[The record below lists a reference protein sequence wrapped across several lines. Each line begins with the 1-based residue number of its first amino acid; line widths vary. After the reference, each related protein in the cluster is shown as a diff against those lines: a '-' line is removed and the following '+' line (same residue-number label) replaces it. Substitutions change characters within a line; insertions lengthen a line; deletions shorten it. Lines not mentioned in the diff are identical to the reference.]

1 MLSPSEV
8 SGSLTKLLSK
18 AKVPSL
24 FVKRFGLDNI
34 KLVPV
39 NRVQTLGSNKV
50 DRQRAVKTPD
60 IRVAYDMALA
70 VLLGDI

>member
-1 MLSPSEV
+1 M
-8 SGSLTKLLSK
+8 
-18 AKVPSL
+18 
-24 FVKRFGLDNI
+24 DDI

-50 DRQRAVKTPD
+50 DRQRAAKTPE
-60 IRVAYDMALA
+60 IREAYDMALA